1 MMNIVKGRDIKKYKF
16 LDREISCIFA
26 VHLKT
31 KLKPNTM
38 NKQLSSA
45 AIIGIVAV
53 VVLILFSSSMFY
65 TLQPGERGVI
75 FRRFT
80 TGLDK
85 ENIYQPG
92 FQVIAPWND
101 LIIYTVK
108 EQIKDETMD
117 ILDKN
122 GLSVNVDITARFNPI
137 YDKIG
142 HLHEVFGQNYI
153 NNLVIPEVRSSVR
166 KVMGKYAAE
175 EIYSTKRQTVEELI
189 ITETTEILKN
199 NNIDLRTMLIR
210 SINLPT
216 NIKSAIE
223 SKLKQEQESLAYEF
237 KLTKEKKEAQRK
249 QIEAEGIAKYNKII
263 NSSLTDK
270 ILKQKGIDATL
281 ALSQSAN
288 AKTVVIGGGKDGL
301 PLILGNN

>member
-1 MMNIVKGRDIKKYKF
+1 MMNIVKGRDIKRYKF
-16 LDREISCIFA
+16 LDRKNSCIFA
-26 VHLKT
+26 VHFKT

-53 VVLILFSSSMFY
+53 VILILFSSSMFY

-80 TGLDK
+80 SGLDK

-153 NNLVIPEVRSSVR
+153 NNLVIPEVRSAVR
-166 KVMGKYAAE
+166 QVMGKYAAE
-175 EIYSTKRQTVEELI
+175 EIYSTKRQIVEELI
-189 ITETTEILKN
+189 IEETTKTLLE
-199 NNIDLRTMLIR
+199 NNIDLRTLLIR

-237 KLTKEKKEAQRK
+237 KLTKETKEAERK

-263 NSSLTDK
+263 NSSLTEK
-270 ILKQKGIDATL
+270 ILRQKGIDATL